1 MQQAAK
7 LPGTVAGVDTLRNA
21 GGCSVNIIDFGED
34 TLKIDGRCSRD
45 YHNFYKCV
53 DTLKND
59 GRCSNMTNLL
69 SVDALKRG

>member
-7 LPGTVAGVDTLRNA
+7 LPGTVAGVDILRNA

-34 TLKIDGRCSRD
+34 TLKIEGRCSRG
-45 YHNFYKCV
+45 YHNIYKCV

-69 SVDALKRG
+69 GVDALKRG